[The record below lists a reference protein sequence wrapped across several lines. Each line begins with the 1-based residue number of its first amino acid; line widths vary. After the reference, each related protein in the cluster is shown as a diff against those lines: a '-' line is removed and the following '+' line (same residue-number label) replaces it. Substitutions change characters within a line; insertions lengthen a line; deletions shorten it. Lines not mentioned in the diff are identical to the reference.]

1 VTKARAR
8 RFGAT
13 SPSAP
18 SSVTSDGAWVVLLVA
33 VLTSTLTGPG
43 QTIGVSVFIDHF
55 VDDLGLTRSQVSAA
69 YLVGTLSGAALLP
82 RVGRFIDQRGVRL
95 AQIIFGFAFALAIAN
110 MSLVNGLVWLA
121 LGFLG
126 IRFFGQ
132 GSLSLVA
139 GVTVALAFARNRG
152 TAIGIY
158 STASSALMATVPLV
172 LAVVISQVGWRS
184 AWLVAAAFVA
194 VTVLP
199 LAHFGLRSMPAAAAP
214 APEPA
219 VESPTADSAAAS
231 EQHSFTRS
239 EAIRT
244 RAFWM
249 LAAVSGAAG
258 MLGTALN
265 FHQIDLL
272 GAAGLSSAAA
282 AALFIPQVIGS
293 SFAGLSIGFAS
304 DRLGTRYLPAIGMLL
319 LVAAHWMAAVVQPG
333 AIVFIYAV
341 VLGAMG
347 GAVRTAAST
356 LLPFWFGTG
365 HLGAI
370 QGSLTLFN
378 VGASAV
384 GPVLLAVT
392 EATFDSYP
400 PAVLLL
406 SAIPIAAMLFSLL
419 PLDVARADDPVRQT

>member
-1 VTKARAR
+1 MTKRPATRHPVT
-8 RFGAT
+8 
-13 SPSAP
+13 PSTGRG
-18 SSVTSDGAWVVLLVA
+18 SVTDDGAWVVLLVA
-33 VLTSTLTGPG
+33 ILTSTLTGPG

-55 VDDLGLTRSQVSAA
+55 VDDLDLTRSQVSAA

-82 RVGRFIDQRGVRL
+82 RVGRFIDRRGVRI
-95 AQIIFGFAFALAIAN
+95 AQIIFGLAFAVAIAN

-139 GVTVALAFARNRG
+139 GVTVALRFVKNRG
-152 TAIGIY
+152 TAIGIF
-158 STASSALMATVPLV
+158 STASSALMAAVPLV
-172 LAVVISQVGWRS
+172 LAVVIAQVGWRS
-184 AWLVAAAFVA
+184 AWLVAALFVA
-194 VTVLP
+194 VTVVP
-199 LAHFGLRSMPAAAAP
+199 LAHFGLRSMPRGQTDADGVADTP
-214 APEPA
+214 ADLTDEPI
-219 VESPTADSAAAS
+219 ER
-231 EQHSFTRS
+231 SFTRS

-293 SFAGLSIGFAS
+293 SLAGLSIGYAS
-304 DRLGTRYLPAIGMLL
+304 DRLGTRFLPAISMAL
-319 LVAAHWMAAVVQPG
+319 LVAGHWMAAVVQPG
-333 AIVFIYAV
+333 VVVFLYAIM
-341 VLGAMG
+341 LGAAG
-347 GAVRTAAST
+347 GAVRTTAST
-356 LLPFWFGTG
+356 LLPHWFGTG

-370 QGSLTLFN
+370 QGSLTFFN
-378 VGASAV
+378 VGASAI

-392 EATFDSYP
+392 ESGFNSYP
-400 PAVLLL
+400 PAVILL

-419 PLDVARADDPVRQT
+419 PLNLDKEAEAIGQT